1 MTARFLSTAAL
12 LAAFA
17 TAPALAQAK
26 PDFSGSWKLNVE
38 KSDPMGGGGG
48 GGGGGGMM
56 RDAITTITQ
65 TATELTLVTKF
76 GENSRT
82 ATYKLD
88 GTESVNP
95 GMRGG
100 ETKSKVK
107 FDGATL
113 VLEHT
118 RNMSGPNGD
127 MQVTSKEVRSLSADG
142 KSMTVVTTSQGPNG
156 EMTRKMV
163 YDKQ

>member
-48 GGGGGGMM
+48 GMM
-56 RDAITTITQ
+56 RDAVTTITQ
-65 TATELTLVTKF
+65 TATELTVVTKF

-100 ETKSKVK
+100 ETKTKAK

-127 MQVTSKEVRSLSADG
+127 MQVTSKEVRSLSDDG
-142 KSMTVVTTSQGPNG
+142 KTMTVVTTSQGPNG
-156 EMTRKMV
+156 ETTRKMV

>member
-12 LAAFA
+12 LAFA

-56 RDAITTITQ
+56 RDAVTTITQ
-65 TATELTLVTKF
+65 TATELTVVTKF

-88 GTESVNP
+88 GSESVNP

-100 ETKSKVK
+100 ETKSKAK
-107 FDGATL
+107 WDGATL
-113 VLEHT
+113 VLEHV

-127 MQVTSKEVRSLSADG
+127 MQMTSKEVRSLSADG
-142 KSMTVVTTSQGPNG
+142 KTMTVVTTSQGPNG

>member
-17 TAPALAQAK
+17 AAPALAQAK

-56 RDAITTITQ
+56 RDAVTTITQ

-88 GTESVNP
+88 GTESVNS
-95 GMRGG
+95 GMRG
-100 ETKSKVK
+100 ETKTKAK

-113 VLEHT
+113 ILEHT

-127 MQVTSKEVRSLSADG
+127 MQVTSKEVRSLSDDG
-142 KSMTVVTTSQGPNG
+142 KTMTVVTTTQGPNG

>member
-17 TAPALAQAK
+17 TTPALAQAK

-48 GGGGGGMM
+48 GGMM
-56 RDAITTITQ
+56 RDAVTTITQ

-82 ATYKLD
+82 ASYKLD

-95 GMRGG
+95 GRQGG
-100 ETKSKVK
+100 ETKTKAK

-127 MQVTSKEVRSLSADG
+127 MQVTSKEVRSLSDDG
-142 KSMTVVTTSQGPNG
+142 KTMTVVTTSQGPNG
-156 EMTRKMV
+156 ETTRKMV
-163 YDKQ
+163 YDKQA

>member
-26 PDFSGSWKLNVE
+26 PDFSGAWKLNAE

-48 GGGGGGMM
+48 GGGGMM
-56 RDAITTITQ
+56 RDAVTTITQ

-82 ATYKLD
+82 AAYKLD

-100 ETKSKVK
+100 ESKTKAKW
-107 FDGATL
+107 DGATL
-113 VLEHT
+113 VLEHV

-142 KSMTVVTTSQGPNG
+142 KTMTVVTTTQGPNG

-163 YDKQ
+163 YDKQA

>member
-26 PDFSGSWKLNVE
+26 PDFSGAWKLNVE

-56 RDAITTITQ
+56 RDAVTTITQ

-88 GTESVNP
+88 GTESVNS
-95 GMRGG
+95 GMRG
-100 ETKSKVK
+100 ETKTKAK

-113 VLEHT
+113 VLEHV

-142 KSMTVVTTSQGPNG
+142 KTMTVVTTSQGPNG

-163 YDKQ
+163 YDKQA

>member
-48 GGGGGGMM
+48 GGMM
-56 RDAITTITQ
+56 RDAVTTITQ
-65 TATELTLVTKF
+65 TATELTVVTKF

-100 ETKSKVK
+100 ETKTKAK

-127 MQVTSKEVRSLSADG
+127 MQVTSKEVRSLSEDG
-142 KSMTVVTTSQGPNG
+142 KTMTVVTTTQGPNG

-163 YDKQ
+163 YDKQA

>member
-26 PDFSGSWKLNVE
+26 PDFSGAWKMNAE

-56 RDAITTITQ
+56 RDAVTTITQ

-82 ATYKLD
+82 STYKLD
-88 GTESVNP
+88 GSESVNA

-100 ETKSKVK
+100 ETKSKAK
-107 FDGATL
+107 WDGATL
-113 VLEHT
+113 VLEHV

-127 MQVTSKEVRSLSADG
+127 MQMMSKEVRSLSADG
-142 KSMTVVTTSQGPNG
+142 KTMTVVTTSQGPNG

>member
-26 PDFSGSWKLNVE
+26 PDFSGAWKMNAE

-48 GGGGGGMM
+48 GGGGMM
-56 RDAITTITQ
+56 RDAVTTITQ

-82 ATYKLD
+82 ATYKLY
-88 GTESVNP
+88 GTESANP
-95 GMRGG
+95 GLRGG
-100 ETKSKVK
+100 ETKTKAK
-107 FDGATL
+107 WDGATL
-113 VLEHT
+113 VLEHV

-127 MQVTSKEVRSLSADG
+127 MQMTSKEVRSLSADG
-142 KSMTVVTTSQGPNG
+142 KTMTVVTTSQGPNG

-163 YDKQ
+163 YDKQA

>member
-26 PDFSGSWKLNVE
+26 PDFSGAWKLNAE

-48 GGGGGGMM
+48 GGGMM
-56 RDAITTITQ
+56 RNAVTTITQ

-82 ATYKLD
+82 ASYKLD
-88 GTESVNP
+88 GSESVNP
-95 GMRGG
+95 GMRGA
-100 ETKSKVK
+100 ETKSKAK
-107 FDGATL
+107 WDGATL
-113 VLEHT
+113 VLEHV

-127 MQVTSKEVRSLSADG
+127 MQMMSKEVRSLSADG
-142 KSMTVVTTSQGPNG
+142 KTMTVVTTSQGPNG

>member
-26 PDFSGSWKLNVE
+26 PDFSGAWKLNAE

-48 GGGGGGMM
+48 GGGGMM
-56 RDAITTITQ
+56 RDAVTTITQ

-82 ATYKLD
+82 AAYKLD

-100 ETKSKVK
+100 ESKTKAKW
-107 FDGATL
+107 DGATL
-113 VLEHT
+113 VLEHV

-127 MQVTSKEVRSLSADG
+127 MQMTSKEVRSLSADG
-142 KSMTVVTTSQGPNG
+142 KTMTVVTTTQGPNG

-163 YDKQ
+163 YDKQA

>member
-38 KSDPMGGGGG
+38 KSDPMG

>member
-26 PDFSGSWKLNVE
+26 PDFSGAWKMNAE

-48 GGGGGGMM
+48 GGGGMM
-56 RDAITTITQ
+56 RDAVTTITQ

-95 GMRGG
+95 GMQGG
-100 ETKSKVK
+100 ETKTKAK
-107 FDGATL
+107 WDGATL
-113 VLEHT
+113 VLEHV

-127 MQVTSKEVRSLSADG
+127 MQVTSKEARSLSADG
-142 KSMTVVTTSQGPNG
+142 KSMTVVTTTQGPNG

-163 YDKQ
+163 YDKQA